1 MKHQLSNKNIGL
13 ILATIFLFCS
23 CTQQKIK
30 ENMQVM
36 QSHAVMLETDNMI
49 CLSNDT
55 TKLKYDKPLKLV
67 VYNDSS
73 VCKPCLMAHISEWT
87 GICNTPA
94 CKDVDFYFI
103 FSAKEADIEEYR
115 KGYVINDVQHPV
127 LLDTA
132 NVFQKSNP
140 HIPGEW
146 IYHTFLLDEND
157 KIIFV
162 GNPLRDTKMEKLFYK
177 VLNQKGDNSVSFS
190 RVKRQ
195 KRDMNDNRFTQNI

>member
-13 ILATIFLFCS
+13 ILAAIFLFCS
-23 CTQQKIK
+23 CTQQKIR

-36 QSHAVMLETDNMI
+36 QSRAVMLETDNMI

-55 TKLKYDKPLKLV
+55 AKLKYDKPLKLV

-87 GICNTPA
+87 GIRNTPA

-103 FSAKEADIEEYR
+103 FSAKEVDIEAYR
-115 KGYVINDVQHPV
+115 KGYVTNDVRLPV
-127 LLDTA
+127 FLDTA

-140 HIPGEW
+140 HIPKEW

-162 GNPLRDTKMEKLFYK
+162 GNPLRDIKMEKLFYK
-177 VLNQKGDNSVSFS
+177 VLNQKGDNSVPISQ
-190 RVKRQ
+190 VKRQ
-195 KRDMNDNRFTQNI
+195 KDI